1 MQGGFKQTNLGPEFQ
16 RELEKFKRE
25 IEGIQQRIDEKK
37 REKTRIEYQIK
48 TEREIILKGNSQKKQ
63 KLVVLEKTIRGTEGD
78 IRNAAE
84 KYLAKI
90 RNLNTKITEL
100 IKEIKTLK
108 EERLKT
114 KEGKEGEVKNREK
127 TLDDLGRERNEIQT
141 KIREFQVKLKEIEQ
155 EIKKGVQGPS
165 SQKFQRETISIDQ
178 NIKTKEL
185 EKERLE
191 KEKIKIQALVS
202 SSSENISRGKVKAI
216 QEREGIEKW
225 VKSQVASLNL
235 QKFENNLKE
244 INNSIL
250 QLERQKI
257 EAERSLSSTR
267 MRLRR

>member
-1 MQGGFKQTNLGPEFQ
+1 MQGGFRQVNLGSGFQ

-25 IEGIQQRIDEKK
+25 VEGIQQMIDEKK
-37 REKTRIEYQIK
+37 RERTRVEYQIR
-48 TEREIILKGNSQKKQ
+48 TEKEIILKGNSQKKQ
-63 KLVVLEKTIRGTEGD
+63 KLAVLEKTIRGTEGD

-90 RNLNTKITEL
+90 RSLNVKITEL
-100 IKEIKTLK
+100 IKEIKALK
-108 EERLKT
+108 GEKFKT
-114 KEGKEGEVKNREK
+114 KEGKEGEVKIREK
-127 TLDDLGRERNEIQT
+127 STDDLMREKNDVQT
-141 KIREFQVKLKEIEQ
+141 KIKNLQVRLKEIELKIQ
-155 EIKKGVQGPS
+155 RGMQKPS
-165 SQKFQRETISIDQ
+165 SQKFQREGISINQ
-178 NIKTKEL
+178 QVKTKEA

-191 KEKIKIQALVS
+191 KEKIKIKALVS
-202 SSSENISRGKVKAI
+202 ASSGNILRGKTKAI
-216 QEREGIEKW
+216 QEKEGIEKW

-267 MRLRR
+267 SRLRR